1 MVCVRVAFLLSSV
14 VQGADANATNKGGN
28 IALHYHK
35 GRDDIVEALVP
46 HTKNI
51 DATVAK
57 AAHYR
62 LSWVADALRACRTSA
77 EPRHCFERR
86 RKGSAMLC
94 AHCLQQ
100 GQM

>member
-51 DATVAK
+51 NATVAK

-62 LSWVADALRACRTSA
+62 L
-77 EPRHCFERR
+77 FM
-86 RKGSAMLC
+86 G
-94 AHCLQQ
+94 
-100 GQM
+100 G